1 MTKKFDYFI
10 IFAEMRTG
18 SNFLESNVNEF
29 AHLHC
34 YGEAFNPYFLVDPAR
49 RLVDP
54 KRNELFGMTQTMR
67 DGDPLRL
74 IEKMKENTEGT
85 PGFRF
90 FHDHDQRVFEAAI
103 DDPRCAKVVLT
114 RNLVESYVSRKIA
127 WETDQWKLGG
137 METALSAKITF
148 VPEEFEK
155 LFYRMKAFQLKVLQ
169 RLQKTGQTAFYI
181 DYEDIQDLET
191 VNGLGRFLGDS
202 DGLAAFSNTFK
213 KQNPE
218 PLADKVKNFE
228 ALEETLQRIDHY
240 DLGRLPNF
248 EPRRGPMVP
257 AYIATG
263 RAKLLFMPVQGGPTA
278 QVQRWMAVLDGVGG
292 EDLLGGYTQKSLR
305 QWKRK
310 HAGHRSFTVLRHP
323 VSRLHAAF
331 CAHFLNDG
339 PERYSEIRRVLKQ
352 VYHVPFPGKDEAYD
366 RQAHRTAFL
375 KFAEFVKGNLSGQ
388 TSVRIDG
395 SWATQ
400 SRFVQGF
407 GQFVL
412 PDHILRED
420 QLQQGLEVLAAEIGE
435 ECPTLSEA
443 EPDQPFQ
450 LEDIYDDQIESAV
463 RAAYQRDYMLFGFGP
478 WRATKE

>member
-1 MTKKFDYFI
+1 MSKKFDYFI

-29 AHLHC
+29 PDLHC
-34 YGEAFNPYFLVDPAR
+34 YGEAFNPFFLVDPAR

-54 KRNELFGMTQTMR
+54 KRNELFGMTQAMR

-74 IEKMKENTEGT
+74 IERMKEGTDGT

-90 FHDHDQRVFEAAI
+90 FHDHDPRVFEAAI

-127 WETDQWKLGG
+127 WETDQWKRGG
-137 METALSAKITF
+137 METALSAKINF

-155 LFYRMKAFQLKVLQ
+155 LFLRMKAFQVKIIQ

-181 DYEDIQDLET
+181 DYEDIQSLDA
-191 VNGLGRFLGDS
+191 VNGLGKFLGAKTQ
-202 DGLAAFSNTFK
+202 LEAFSNTFK

-218 PLADKVKNFE
+218 PLADKVKNFD
-228 ALEETLQRIDHY
+228 ALEDTLRNIDHY

-257 AYIATG
+257 QYIAADN
-263 RAKLLFMPVQGGPTA
+263 AKLLFLPIQCGPTEPVRNWLA
-278 QVQRWMAVLDGVGG
+278 EVNGTGTGSLSTGF
-292 EDLLGGYTQKSLR
+292 TQKTLR

-310 HAGHRSFTVLRHP
+310 HHGHRTFTVLRHP
-323 VSRLHAAF
+323 VARLHTAFCRHFIGETPQTYHKIRQVLQKVYQVPLPEPGDSYDRRAHQAAF
-331 CAHFLNDG
+331 
-339 PERYSEIRRVLKQ
+339 I
-352 VYHVPFPGKDEAYD
+352 
-366 RQAHRTAFL
+366 
-375 KFAEFVKGNLSGQ
+375 KFAEFVKGNLTGQ
-388 TSVRIDG
+388 TALRVDG
-395 SWATQ
+395 SWASLSQ
-400 SRFVQGF
+400 VVQGF

-420 QLQQGLEVLAAEIGE
+420 QLDLGLANLAE
-435 ECPTLSEA
+435 ETGNEHQPVSQDA
-443 EPDQPFQ
+443 PDQPFS
-450 LEDIYDDQIESAV
+450 LADIYDQQVEDAV
-463 RAAYQRDYMLFGFGP
+463 RAAYQKDYMLFGFSAWG
-478 WRATKE
+478 KN

>member
-29 AHLHC
+29 PGLHC
-34 YGEAFNPYFLVDPAR
+34 YGEVFNPFFLVDPSR

-54 KRNELFGMTQTMR
+54 KRNELFGTTLAMR
-67 DGDPLRL
+67 EGDPLRL
-74 IEKMKENTEGT
+74 IEKLKENTDGI

-90 FHDHDQRVFEAAI
+90 FHDHDARVFEAAI

-127 WETDQWKLGG
+127 WETDQWKLSGL
-137 METALSAKITF
+137 ETVLKAKITF

-155 LFYRMKAFQLKVLQ
+155 LFLRMKNFQIKVLQ

-181 DYEDIQDLET
+181 DYEDIQDIDV
-191 VNGLGRFLGDS
+191 VNGLGAFLGAET
-202 DGLAAFSNTFK
+202 GLEAFSNDFK

-218 PLADKVKNFE
+218 RLVDKVKNYE
-228 ALEETLQRIDHY
+228 ELEQTLRQIDHY

-257 AYIATG
+257 AYIA
-263 RAKLLFMPVQGGPTA
+263 AENVPALFLPIQGGPSDRVHTWLA
-278 QVQRWMAVLDGVGG
+278 ELNGSGAGG
-292 EDLLGGYTQKSLR
+292 LAGGFTQKTLR

-323 VSRLHAAF
+323 VARLHAVF
-331 CAHFLNDG
+331 CKHFLGRG
-339 PERYSEIRRVLKQ
+339 PDIYGEIRQVLAEL
-352 VYHVPFPGKDEAYD
+352 HDVPFPTDDALYD
-366 RQAHRTAFL
+366 RQAHHAAFL

-388 TSVRIDG
+388 TSVRVDG
-395 SWATQ
+395 AWASQ
-400 SRFVQGF
+400 SSIIQGF

-412 PDHILRED
+412 PDRILRED
-420 QLQQGLEVLAAEIGE
+420 QLEQGLAGLAQELGVQSPALPEMTPDAPFTLGE
-435 ECPTLSEA
+435 
-443 EPDQPFQ
+443 
-450 LEDIYDDQIESAV
+450 IYDDRIEKAV
-463 RAAYQRDYMLFGFGP
+463 RAAYQRDYMGFGFGP
-478 WRATKE
+478 WQPG